1 MVGTIKEAVPMTTR
15 KRVVEAERKHRP
27 ELRSIRVLVL
37 PDEDPD
43 TSFWDQDTDP
53 DEQNDFEDRKEAYR
67 RGDFSF
73 VGVRAEAEIVVDGII
88 QHITSGGLWGVESD
102 AGDAYFLEIAQEE
115 YNDLRK
121 ILKTLGVPTSE
132 LPTEVN
138 SKQIEWRV

>member
-1 MVGTIKEAVPMTTR
+1 MTTR

>member
-1 MVGTIKEAVPMTTR
+1 MTTR
-15 KRVVEAERKHRP
+15 KRVVVEVERRHRP
-27 ELRSIRVLVL
+27 ELVSVKVLVL

-43 TSFWDQDTDP
+43 TSFLDQD
-53 DEQNDFEDRKEAYR
+53 EFEDRKEAYK

-73 VGVRAEAEIVVDGII
+73 VGVRAEAEITVDGIS
-88 QHITSGGLWGVESD
+88 QTITSGGLWGVESD
-102 AGDAYFLEIAQEE
+102 AGDEYIKEVGGEE

-132 LPTEVN
+132 LPAELD